1 MTTELDLSRADVP
14 LVRLVLVELRKSV
27 DTRAGRWLLASIG
40 IITLLWDLF
49 WLGRPQE
56 LHTVTLFVAAPAVLQ
71 TPLLGVMGILLATS
85 EWSQRTAMVTFTL
98 VPKRSRTVIAKIV
111 AALLLTTI
119 VFAVSLAIAALLA
132 AVAGATDPW
141 DLPVGPMG
149 QFYLGSLISTF
160 KGVGF
165 GLLLLN
171 TPAAIVT
178 FLLAPLVVASVTG
191 LVGALR
197 DVGPWVDFGSA
208 MSPVYDDIPGMLT
221 GEQWSHLI
229 SATVVWFVLPFAVG
243 IWRVLTAEVK

>member
-1 MTTELDLSRADVP
+1 MHKPT
-14 LVRLVLVELRKSV
+14 KS
-27 DTRAGRWLLASIG
+27 
-40 IITLLWDLF
+40 TLC
-49 WLGRPQE
+49 
-56 LHTVTLFVAAPAVLQ
+56 
-71 TPLLGVMGILLATS
+71 
-85 EWSQRTAMVTFTL
+85 
-98 VPKRSRTVIAKIV
+98 V

-119 VFAVSLAIAALLA
+119 VFATSLAIAAVLA
-132 AVAGATDPW
+132 AVAGASDPW

-178 FLLAPLVVASVTG
+178 FLLAPLVVSSITG
-191 LVGALR
+191 LVPSLHVA
-197 DVGPWVDFGSA
+197 GPWVDFSSA
-208 MSPVYDDIPGMLT
+208 VGPLYDDIPGMLT

-229 SATVVWFVLPFAVG
+229 SATFVWFVLPFAVG

>member
-1 MTTELDLSRADVP
+1 MAIELDLSRADVP
-14 LVRLVLVELRKSV
+14 LIRLVGVELRKAV
-27 DTRAGRWLLASIG
+27 DTLAGRWLLASIG

-85 EWSQRTAMVTFTL
+85 EWSQRTAMVTFAL
-98 VPKRSRTVIAKIV
+98 VPRRSRTILAKIV
-111 AALLLTTI
+111 AALALTTI
-119 VFAVSLAIAALLA
+119 VFAVSLLIAAVLA
-132 AVAGATDPW
+132 AVAGAPDPW

-171 TPAAIVT
+171 TPAAIVA
-178 FLLAPLVVASVTG
+178 FLLAPIVVGSVTG
-191 LVGALR
+191 LVDALH
-197 DVGPWVDFGSA
+197 DVAPWVNFGSA
-208 MSPVYDDIPGMLT
+208 VSPLYDDIPGMLT
-221 GEQWSHLI
+221 GEQWGHLV
-229 SATVVWFVLPFAVG
+229 SATVVWFVVPFAIG
-243 IWRVLTAEVK
+243 IWRVLHAEVK